1 MKLLIQIIYIISIYS
16 IFSQIIPIESSFDN
30 RAMFFQIKKS
40 TKTITCSI
48 NINGNKNFI
57 PDNID
62 KDSKSKR
69 QYKNGSGSK
78 IYDDYFFLGEKYF
91 IMKYYVHPD
100 VKDCIISLNAFNDYS
115 LTNILYKE
123 KKIKDNGFG
132 IKINKD
138 NETKGMIFLGGFP
151 KEETKGLY
159 LYSYKYPFLSKYF
172 SQDIFS
178 YFSKDNFSWDLPVI
192 SFSIKTEYN
201 IYNAPSSSYEA
212 SIDYKVKEILVP
224 HEFYEML
231 HNNIMGNF
239 INEKNCNYEYN
250 NLSCNCNIV
259 DKIKAFQSIVINI
272 GYINFVFTPRDSFIK
287 ENNNKCFFIFKEH
300 GNKHV
305 ILGKKFLMK
314 FKIEFF
320 QNKQINIYSETQLQ
334 ISIFKII
341 YSYIIQISFI
351 IKNVVKYSL
360 GVIILI
366 SICVWIIQNENEN
379 KPKNN

>member
-1 MKLLIQIIYIISIYS
+1 
-16 IFSQIIPIESSFDN
+16 
-30 RAMFFQIKKS
+30 
-40 TKTITCSI
+40 
-48 NINGNKNFI
+48 
-57 PDNID
+57 
-62 KDSKSKR
+62 
-69 QYKNGSGSK
+69 
-78 IYDDYFFLGEKYF
+78 
-91 IMKYYVHPD
+91 
-100 VKDCIISLNAFNDYS
+100 
-115 LTNILYKE
+115 
-123 KKIKDNGFG
+123 
-132 IKINKD
+132 
-138 NETKGMIFLGGFP
+138 MIFLGGFP

-172 SQDIFS
+172 L
-178 YFSKDNFSWDLPVI
+178 KDNFSWNLPVT

-201 IYNAPSSSYEA
+201 IYNAPLTYEA
-212 SIDYKVKEILVP
+212 LIDYEVKEILVP

-231 HNNIMGNF
+231 HNNIMGYF

-250 NLSCNCNIV
+250 NLSCNCNIL
-259 DKIKAFQSIVINI
+259 DKIGAFQSIVIDI

-287 ENNNKCFFIFKEH
+287 ENNNKCSFIFKEH
-300 GNKHV
+300 GKENF

-314 FKIEFF
+314 YKIEFF

-360 GVIILI
+360 AVIILI
-366 SICVWIIQNENEN
+366 SICVYIIQNEN

>member
-48 NINGNKNFI
+48 NINDNKNFI

-91 IMKYYVHPD
+91 IMKYYVRPD
-100 VKDCIISLNAFNDYS
+100 VKDCIISLNAFDDYS

-132 IKINKD
+132 IKINKN

-201 IYNAPSSSYEA
+201 IYNAPLTYEA
-212 SIDYKVKEILVP
+212 LIDYEVKEILVP

-231 HNNIMGNF
+231 HNNIMGYF

-287 ENNNKCFFIFKEH
+287 ENNNKCSFIFKEH
-300 GNKHV
+300 GKENF

-314 FKIEFF
+314 YKIEFF

-334 ISIFKII
+334 ISIFKFI

-366 SICVWIIQNENEN
+366 SICVYIIQNEN

>member
-30 RAMFFQIKKS
+30 REMFFQIKKS

-48 NINGNKNFI
+48 NINDNKNFI

-91 IMKYYVHPD
+91 IMKYYVRPD
-100 VKDCIISLNAFNDYS
+100 VKDCIISLNAFDDYS

-132 IKINKD
+132 IKINKN

-172 SQDIFS
+172 P
-178 YFSKDNFSWDLPVI
+178 KDNFSWNLPVT

-201 IYNAPSSSYEA
+201 IYNTPLTYEA
-212 SIDYKVKEILVP
+212 LIDYEVKEILVP

-231 HNNIMGNF
+231 HNNIMGYF

-250 NLSCNCNIV
+250 NLSCNCNIL
-259 DKIKAFQSIVINI
+259 DKIGAFQSIVIDI

-287 ENNNKCFFIFKEH
+287 ESNNKCSFIFKEH
-300 GNKHV
+300 RNENF

-314 FKIEFF
+314 YKIEFF

-334 ISIFKII
+334 ISIFKFI
-341 YSYIIQISFI
+341 YSYIIQISSIF
-351 IKNVVKYSL
+351 KNVAQFIL
-360 GVIILI
+360 GIIIIIVICIGFCI
-366 SICVWIIQNENEN
+366 FQNEN
-379 KPKNN
+379 KPKNY